1 MTSILGFIGRLFR
14 LLWSGLDG
22 LRKVLHLIVLLVFF
36 LLVLAALSPK
46 MPLVPSGAA
55 LVIEPQGRLVEQ
67 LEGSPL
73 DRAINEASGDG
84 IAQTDVH
91 ELVRAIDNAAEDKRI
106 QALVLRPEMLAGG
119 GLSKMQYVGDA
130 IERFRAAGKTVVAYG
145 DFFSQDQYYLA
156 AHADEI
162 YLHPYGLV
170 YLDGYER
177 FRTYFKEAIDKLS
190 IDWHVFSVGDY
201 KSFAEPYTRG
211 DMSEYDRE
219 ASRAYLDE
227 LWRAYRTDVVA
238 ARALD
243 SGALTRYAEGFVTAL
258 ERAEGDLAIVALN
271 SGLVDALWSRDQVG
285 ERMRELVGSDE
296 HDELEFRQ
304 IDMDSYLAAIDGPAR
319 VAGTGG
325 DKVGVIVASGG
336 ITEGYQPPGMI
347 GSETLVE
354 MIHEARDDEDIK
366 AVVLRVDS
374 GGGSRFASEVIRRE
388 LDLLR
393 QSGKP
398 VVVSMSSVAASGGYW
413 ISLAADRVYANPTTL
428 TGSIGI
434 VAMFPSFNR
443 TLGRIGVNV
452 DGVGTTPLSGAFRP
466 DRGLT
471 EEALAIMRLST
482 KAGYADFVELV
493 ASSRELEIAQVESLA
508 RGRVWTGQKA
518 LELGL
523 VDALGDL
530 DDALANAAL
539 LAGISEYDIEYLE
552 PPVDPKEMLLASLLS
567 ATGLAKHI
575 GPVLTLQQL
584 FEPVLPDFAA
594 DIERFSTVGSDPRG
608 LYLYCFCGF
617 D

>member
-22 LRKVLHLIVLLVFF
+22 LRKVLHLILLLVFF

-119 GLSKMQYVGDA
+119 GLSKMLYVGDA
-130 IERFRAAGKTVVAYG
+130 IERFRAAGKKVIAYG
-145 DFFSQDQYYLA
+145 DYFSQDQYYLA

-162 YLHPYGLV
+162 YLHPYGVV

-211 DMSEYDRE
+211 DMSDYDRE
-219 ASRAYLDE
+219 ASRAYLEE

-271 SGLVDALWSRDQVG
+271 SGLVDELWSADRLR

-296 HDELEFRQ
+296 HDEKEFRQ
-304 IDMDSYLAAIDGPAR
+304 IDMDSYLAAIDGPAHI
-319 VAGTGG
+319 AGAGG
-325 DKVGVIVASGG
+325 DKVGV
-336 ITEGYQPPGMI
+336 
-347 GSETLVE
+347 
-354 MIHEARDDEDIK
+354 
-366 AVVLRVDS
+366 
-374 GGGSRFASEVIRRE
+374 
-388 LDLLR
+388 
-393 QSGKP
+393 
-398 VVVSMSSVAASGGYW
+398 
-413 ISLAADRVYANPTTL
+413 
-428 TGSIGI
+428 
-434 VAMFPSFNR
+434 
-443 TLGRIGVNV
+443 
-452 DGVGTTPLSGAFRP
+452 
-466 DRGLT
+466 
-471 EEALAIMRLST
+471 
-482 KAGYADFVELV
+482 
-493 ASSRELEIAQVESLA
+493 
-508 RGRVWTGQKA
+508 
-518 LELGL
+518 
-523 VDALGDL
+523 
-530 DDALANAAL
+530 
-539 LAGISEYDIEYLE
+539 
-552 PPVDPKEMLLASLLS
+552 
-567 ATGLAKHI
+567 
-575 GPVLTLQQL
+575 
-584 FEPVLPDFAA
+584 
-594 DIERFSTVGSDPRG
+594 
-608 LYLYCFCGF
+608 
-617 D
+617 